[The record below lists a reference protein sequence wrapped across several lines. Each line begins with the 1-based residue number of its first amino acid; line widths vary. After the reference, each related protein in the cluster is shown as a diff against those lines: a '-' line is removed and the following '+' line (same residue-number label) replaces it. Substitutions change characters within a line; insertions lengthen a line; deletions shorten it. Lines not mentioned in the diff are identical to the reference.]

1 MGPAAWAAARM
12 ARSTVE
18 VMNAPQ
24 PICIARTY
32 AELADGLALRIAQ
45 LKAEA
50 GNAAARRAVH
60 RAVGY
65 MGKKILHGER
75 PTPA

>member
-1 MGPAAWAAARM
+1 
-12 ARSTVE
+12 
-18 VMNAPQ
+18 MNAPQ

-32 AELADGLALRIAQ
+32 AELADGVALRIAQ

-65 MGKKILHGER
+65 MGTTGSQ
-75 PTPA
+75 PQPGAS